1 MSDYSIEE
9 KIDFVF
15 KELKYQKKA
24 RLSKLIFRLIFIAL
38 IIFVYFSIIQ
48 WLDKDKLIEKFSS
61 QIFEIITPI
70 TQDLVKNLVDDNV
83 ESVKSLAQ

>member
-61 QIFEIITPI
+61 QIAEIITPI